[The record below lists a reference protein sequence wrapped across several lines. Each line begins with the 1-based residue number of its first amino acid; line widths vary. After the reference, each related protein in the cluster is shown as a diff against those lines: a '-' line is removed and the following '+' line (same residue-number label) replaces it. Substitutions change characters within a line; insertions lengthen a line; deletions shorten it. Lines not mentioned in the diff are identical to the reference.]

1 MSIVIPSKT
10 SKEARVLV
18 CQAFVLFAR
27 SLLSLRI
34 ARITGDGLGAV
45 VNASWRQGARVLVDF
60 TLTGMLSSVI
70 NSGLKYNTNSLKT
83 LWRER
88 LTRYVHDKYSPASPR
103 HFLATT
109 NPHNPPH
116 PRAAKVPRQPF
127 LLQGRRAAHG

>member
-88 LTRYVHDKYSPASPR
+88 LTRYVHDKYKPR
-103 HFLATT
+103 TATSFPG
-109 NPHNPPH
+109 NH
-116 PRAAKVPRQPF
+116 
-127 LLQGRRAAHG
+127 